1 MEHIYRKQVVLPA
14 LINVSGRYLYPYH
27 AAVMLICEIPAGQIA
42 TEKALVDCLAAVYG
56 MSNLEMEHYLLA
68 TKDMLDEKYPF
79 WRIVSQRGH
88 LQSACGKE
96 TQRAKL
102 EAEGHTI
109 IQPDPNKDAYI
120 VKNYKEHLFD
130 FSSLAI
136 TCLDDLHDLVQAFSQ
151 LKAN

>member
-1 MEHIYRKQVVLPA
+1 MTALKKHIVLPPLSKMA
-14 LINVSGRYLYPYH
+14 GRYQYPYH
-27 AAVMLICEIPAGQIA
+27 AVVMLICEIQAGKIA
-42 TEKALVDCLAAVYG
+42 TEKALMECLEKAYG
-56 MSNLEMEHYLLA
+56 KADLEIERYPLA

-109 IQPDPNKDAYI
+109 VQPDPEKDAYI
-120 VKNYKEHLFD
+120 VENYKECLFD
-130 FSSLAI
+130 LSCLKI
-136 TCLDDLHDLVQAFSQ
+136 TCLDDLRDFVQAASALMGQ
-151 LKAN
+151 